1 MRLLRAV
8 VASAPDLR
16 MIAQTPPVPLASELN
31 MAVEAAVLSI
41 RLLPAQPNPERYAQV
56 ATKVVELV
64 ARIKASRAT
73 ESQRNWCANKLGT
86 AIQRRIDALPATHP
100 GNNASLECI
109 SLLNTALLAIDTLQQ
124 PVHREPPSRPAP
136 PPAPAGTMTA

>member
-1 MRLLRAV
+1 MRLLGAV

-16 MIAQTPPVPLASELN
+16 MIAQTPPVELATELN
-31 MAVEAAVLSI
+31 KAVNEALLSI
-41 RLLPAQPNPERYAQV
+41 RQLPAQPNPEPYGQV

-73 ESQRNWCANKLGT
+73 ESQRNWCANELGT
-86 AIQRRIDALPATHP
+86 AIQWRIDTLTATHP

-124 PVHREPPSRPAP
+124 PGHREPPSRPAP